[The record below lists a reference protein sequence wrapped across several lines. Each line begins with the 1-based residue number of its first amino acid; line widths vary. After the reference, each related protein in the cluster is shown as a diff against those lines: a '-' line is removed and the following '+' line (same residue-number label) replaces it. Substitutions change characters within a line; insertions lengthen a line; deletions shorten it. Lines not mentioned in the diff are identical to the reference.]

1 MSPAFICS
9 YSIRRLVNNLF
20 GVKLFNPVLVFYLSQ
35 GFKFTVSAIVSC
47 DQNCADNNDDH
58 DLGLDILLVGF
69 IYLSLSV

>member
-20 GVKLFNPVLVFYLSQ
+20 GVKFFNPVLVFYLSQ

-47 DQNCADNNDDH
+47 DQNCADNNDDY
-58 DLGLDILLVGF
+58 DLGLDILLVGV